1 MVSFLNNFLCFM
13 DTVCILLCLI
23 FLQSKY
29 FYVLIVFL
37 SVRNDFRWSCI
48 VFLFMFVFHQKE
60 NICIIEEWK
69 SVARNEDYL
78 TSRLQGN
85 SSLHLSAEKEPDLD
99 FDMNIEKRLFFC
111 GFFLPFLLK
120 IKNVNHN

>member
-1 MVSFLNNFLCFM
+1 
-13 DTVCILLCLI
+13 
-23 FLQSKY
+23 
-29 FYVLIVFL
+29 
-37 SVRNDFRWSCI
+37 
-48 VFLFMFVFHQKE
+48 MFVFHQKE

-111 GFFLPFLLK
+111 GFIFAIFIKDEKKFKDIIIK
-120 IKNVNHN
+120 IENKVIFFQSINLSKF